1 MNHQDLKTTI
11 EELNPDLTPEQR
23 LSETVAALSQTEGNF
38 KENVAAMEKLFT
50 EKIGYKKEDNGS
62 QAKMQ
67 RQHDSNMVRQ
77 SIAGAELELWFER
90 TNHNRNNEN
99 TFKGKRYLGVLN
111 MLYGNESEIEGIFTA
126 PIEEQGAFYL
136 KKLEEAQAR
145 FPRANAPDVS
155 DTEIAQ
161 NFRTILELYN
171 LTFDLDAAKPIIHAL
186 PNGKEVHAKFVEL
199 QDNMAVLVGRA
210 FLMASP
216 YYAELDYGQL
226 MRTSMN
232 LDLLE
237 SLTGPARDLDSIAL
251 SSDIQMIDTL
261 QGHLTNCRKGSLEK
275 ILPKSGEGTVEYF
288 SSNGKAL
295 KNGQKD
301 TALGT
306 GETLLIKV
314 TGQDD
319 TVSVRP
325 FRPYS
330 LFSSGMEELTPEQYL
345 DATRSANRAE
355 IADLGA
361 MLEKTDSRFISSSDS
376 FKKMRS
382 AVERLH
388 VTSTIPST
396 QNLLSNKDALE
407 ELLEAANSYLQFK
420 AQSRAKADT
429 VADYSKLGKNK
440 YEQERI
446 NVALKLRDYAQSK
459 LDVHKL
465 LQQDSAFKARA
476 AEKEAQLQNGEEDDP
491 IKNIADLRATCAQ
504 RNQASWT
511 VRQGGA
517 RVAQLH
523 YAVGRDLRRLSEF
536 ACLDR
541 PLDGAEKAEI
551 RTRMA
556 RAVALDLI
564 RCERAGAQSD
574 KMGALER
581 VAAQDPDKFVAGIA
595 KSSPFLK
602 MTDKM
607 TPDNLKEM
615 LSENGIRTIRQNML
629 SQAVSIAGKTKA
641 PAKEMEAE
649 LPTVKNLPQ
658 A

>member
-11 EELNPDLTPEQR
+11 EELNPNLTPEQR

-136 KKLEEAQAR
+136 KKLEDAQAR

-226 MRTSMN
+226 MRTPMD

-237 SLTGPARDLDSIAL
+237 SLTNPARDLDSIAL

-261 QGHLTNCRKGSLEK
+261 QGHLTNCRNGALKKL
-275 ILPKSGEGTVEYF
+275 LPKAGEGTVEYF

-295 KNGQKD
+295 NNGQKD

-345 DATRSANRAE
+345 DATRRTNQAE

-407 ELLEAANSYLQFK
+407 ELLEAANSYLLFK

-459 LDVHKL
+459 LDVHNL
-465 LQQDSAFKARA
+465 LQQDSAFNARA
-476 AEKEAQLQNGEEDDP
+476 AEKEAQLQNGAENDP
-491 IKNIADLRATCAQ
+491 RKNIADLRATCAQ

-511 VRQGGA
+511 VRQGGE

-523 YAVGRDLRRLSEF
+523 HAVGRDLRRLSEF

-541 PLDGAEKAEI
+541 PLDSAEKAEI

-629 SQAVSIAGKTKA
+629 SQAVSIAGKMKA

-649 LPTVKNLPQ
+649 LATAKNLPQ

>member
-1 MNHQDLKTTI
+1 MNHQDLKVTI
-11 EELNPDLTPEQR
+11 EELNPNLTPDQR
-23 LSETVAALSQTEGNF
+23 LSETVAALSQTEGNL

-50 EKIGYKKEDNGS
+50 EKIGYKKEDKDS
-62 QAKMQ
+62 PAKIQ
-67 RQHDSNMVRQ
+67 RQLDSNTIRQ
-77 SIAGAELELWFER
+77 SIAKAELELWFDR
-90 TNHNRNNEN
+90 TNHNRNTKN

-126 PIEEQGAFYL
+126 ETKEQGAFYL

-161 NFRTILELYN
+161 NFSTILELYN
-171 LTFDLDAAKPIIHAL
+171 LTFDLDAAKPLILAQ
-186 PNGKEVHAKFVEL
+186 PNGEELHAKFVEL
-199 QDNMAVLVGRA
+199 QDTMAVLVGRA
-210 FLMASP
+210 FLIASP
-216 YYAELDYGQL
+216 YYSEIDYGQL
-226 MRTSMN
+226 MRTPMGF
-232 LDLLE
+232 DLLE

-251 SSDIQMIDTL
+251 HSDIQMINNL
-261 QGHLTNCRKGSLEK
+261 QGHLTNCRNGALKKL
-275 ILPKSGEGTVEYF
+275 LPKAGEGTVEYF
-288 SSNGKAL
+288 SGNGKAL
-295 KNGQKD
+295 NDGQKD
-301 TALGT
+301 TALGI
-306 GETLLIKV
+306 GAPLLVKV
-314 TGQDD
+314 TGQDGGV
-319 TVSVRP
+319 VSVRP

-330 LFSSGMEELTPEQYL
+330 LFASGMEELTPEQYL
-345 DATRSANRAE
+345 DTTRSADRAE

-382 AVERLH
+382 ALERLH

-396 QNLLSNKDALE
+396 QNLLSNTDALE

-420 AQSRAKADT
+420 AKSRAGTNT

-446 NVALKLRDYAQSK
+446 NAALKLRDYAQSK
-459 LDVHKL
+459 LDVYNL
-465 LQQDSAFKARA
+465 LQQDAAFVARA
-476 AEKEAQLQNGEEDDP
+476 AEKETQLQNGVKDDP
-491 IKNIADLRATCAQ
+491 RKDIADLRATCAQ
-504 RNQASWT
+504 RHQASWT
-511 VRQGGA
+511 VWKGGE

-523 YAVGRDLRRLSEF
+523 HAVGRDLRRLSEF

-541 PLDGAEKAEI
+541 PLDGVEKAEI

-564 RCERAGAQSD
+564 RCERAGAQSNE
-574 KMGALER
+574 MGTLER
-581 VAAQDPDKFVAGIA
+581 VAAQDPDKFAAGIA

-607 TPDNLKEM
+607 TPDKLKDM

-629 SQAVSIAGKTKA
+629 SQAVSIAGKPKA
-641 PAKEMEAE
+641 PAKAVEAE
-649 LPTVKNLPQ
+649 LPTKNIPQ